1 MTQYLNLTQVT
12 NPVAQT
18 IRITEPGGVVLTGVG
33 LYFYSKPAVTS
44 PNLPVN
50 IEIRP
55 VTEGGNPS
63 GLKVYPGT
71 ITSKARA
78 DITASTAFDAT
89 TGETKFTFE
98 SPLYVPNNTEVA
110 LVIHT
115 NAAPGDYQ
123 VWTAELGEFV
133 YGTTEKRVT
142 NQPYVGS
149 FFSSAN
155 GTTWTAEQKR
165 DLTFKLYKATFR
177 KTNSVARFGAAIPAP
192 EKLTTNNLE
201 TNPLFFTSTDSDVK
215 VLHPNHGLMNG
226 DTVRITGLD
235 SATTYAG
242 MNGSSILGK
251 RTIKNRDPF
260 GYTITADSAADSDI
274 RSGGN
279 LVFSEGQQVFDQFKV
294 NMPVSIPTATGIK
307 SHIQYRTFKPYG
319 GTDAAYNI
327 HSRNIDLNKWQEPE
341 RPAVIANRFQDSD
354 KGLQKGSLKVGVIL
368 NTGNVNTAPY
378 INANATSITALHHLI
393 DNSDSAGAF
402 AGADGY
408 DSNGA
413 SGFNMVH
420 TIPYV
425 PETSPFAASSLARHI
440 TKVVTLKEKAS
451 SMKVFVDAY
460 RPARSSFTVWYRTA
474 IANDQ
479 TQIGDKNWVKFN
491 TNQTTANRSNYDDMA
506 TNDTFTFKE
515 YYFSQFDLPEFDQF
529 QVKIV
534 MNTEITTKVPIFKN
548 LRIISTI

>member
-12 NPVAQT
+12 NPVAQS

-50 IEIRP
+50 VELRP
-55 VTEGGNPS
+55 MTEGGNPS
-63 GLKVYPGT
+63 GLQVYPGT

-78 DITASTAFDAT
+78 DITAATAFDAT

-98 SPLYVPNNTEVA
+98 SPLYVPENTEVA

-115 NAAPGDYQ
+115 NASPGDYQ

-155 GTTWTAEQKR
+155 GTTWTPEQKR
-165 DLTFKLYKATFR
+165 DLTFKLYKAKFR
-177 KTNSVARFGAAIPAP
+177 KTNSVAKFGASIPAP
-192 EKLTTNNLE
+192 EKLTTNTLE
-201 TNPLFFTSTDSDVK
+201 SNPLFFTSTSDKVK
-215 VLHPNHGLMNG
+215 VLHPNHGMMNG
-226 DTVRITGLD
+226 DTVRLSGLD
-235 SATTYAG
+235 SSQSYAG
-242 MNGSSILGK
+242 MLGSSILGK
-251 RTIKNRDPF
+251 RTIADRDPF

-279 LVFSEGQQVFDQFKV
+279 LMFAEGQQVFDQFKV
-294 NMPVSIPTATGIK
+294 NMPISIPDASTIK
-307 SHIQYRTFKPYG
+307 SFIQYRTFKPYG
-319 GTDAAYNI
+319 TTDAAYKV
-327 HSRNIDLNKWQEPE
+327 STRNFDLNSWQTPH
-341 RPAVIANRFQDSD
+341 RPGVIGNRFQDSD
-354 KGLQKGSLKVGVIL
+354 KGLYKGSMKIGINMNTL
-368 NTGNVNTAPY
+368 NQNTAPY
-378 INANATSITALHHLI
+378 INLNASSVSTLHHLI

-402 AGADGY
+402 AGATGY
-408 DSNGA
+408 DSDGSN
-413 SGFNMVH
+413 GFNIIN
-420 TIPYV
+420 TIPFI
-425 PETSPFAASSLARHI
+425 PETAPFAASSLARHI
-440 TKVVTLKEKAS
+440 TKVVTLQEKAT
-451 SMKVFVDAY
+451 SMKVFVDAF
-460 RPARSSFTVWYRTA
+460 RPSQTGFSVWYRTA
-474 IANDQ
+474 ISNDQ
-479 TQIGDKNWVKFN
+479 TPIGEIEWTKFN

-506 TNDTFTFKE
+506 TNDTFAFKE
-515 YYFSQFDLPEFDQF
+515 YFFTQFDLPEFDQF

-534 MNTEITTKVPIFKN
+534 MNSQITTKVPMFQN